1 MKKMFNLIIAIFCSI
16 LSSCSNDMIYAK
28 FELNK
33 VRSSN
38 YSHYNIV
45 FVAVGG
51 MSIGGCTPIRKF
63 INFPYK
69 KNNIEYVLVGDKIDF
84 MFSNML
90 IDASC
95 PEYLTLEL
103 NKVRKLNIERA
114 PIANFVVSSYTENNV
129 EVKEIVCEDSNVTLS
144 QKHINPYEV
153 ILTKPIQI
161 DEYEYV
167 YLNQLEVGTKLSAT
181 YYETI
186 DGIEIYGFY
195 LRSYIDEI
203 I

>member
-1 MKKMFNLIIAIFCSI
+1 
-16 LSSCSNDMIYAK
+16 
-28 FELNK
+28 
-33 VRSSN
+33 
-38 YSHYNIV
+38 
-45 FVAVGG
+45 
-51 MSIGGCTPIRKF
+51 
-63 INFPYK
+63 
-69 KNNIEYVLVGDKIDF
+69 
-84 MFSNML
+84 MFSNMP